1 MSDPDKM
8 IAPPGRRPEEYAGV
22 ADEAPLPPPPP
33 PEEVRSTRREPIGP
47 DDPLVTEPL
56 GAPVANDAVSAGIPG
71 DGATESPHDPAHTG
85 TRPPQPGSAADAPEV
100 PTMPDD
106 VPEAPG

>member
-22 ADEAPLPPPPP
+22 VDEAPLPPPRPAA
-33 PEEVRSTRREPIGP
+33 VRSTRREPISP

-56 GAPVANDAVSAGIPG
+56 GAPGANDAVSAGIPRG
-71 DGATESPHDPAHTG
+71 GSTESPHDPAQTG
-85 TRPPQPGSAADAPEV
+85 NRPPQPGSAADPPEV
-100 PTMPDD
+100 PTTPDD